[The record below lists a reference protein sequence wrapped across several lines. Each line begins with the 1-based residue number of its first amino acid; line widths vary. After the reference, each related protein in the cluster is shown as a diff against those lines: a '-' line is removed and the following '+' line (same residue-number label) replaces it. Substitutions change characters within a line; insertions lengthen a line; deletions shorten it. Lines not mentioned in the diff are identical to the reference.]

1 MDTVAIPPL
10 SVRDPKLV
18 PLSMKFAVPL
28 EVPVV
33 EDLTVAVMVTDF
45 LESWHVEIFPQ
56 ASSQVLVH
64 QPARNLFLAARCDT
78 EKHCTILVQIV
89 LE

>member
-28 EVPVV
+28 GVPVV

-64 QPARNLFLAARCDT
+64 QPARNLFLLLRVVTRKNIA
-78 EKHCTILVQIV
+78 LF
-89 LE
+89 